1 MNLSRSLLLIT
12 WFGIAAVRGVDPAQQ
27 TLPSGDDDG
36 AIPKSFNSEDF
47 QALMSNSPFTR
58 TLGVSDSVILTGIAH
73 FDNEVYATLLDTK
86 TMESQVVSKT
96 PNFHGWQLVGVGGD
110 PANMMTWNAKVQIP
124 GGETVSIRY
133 QKPPAKLA
141 RKSTG
146 GSSGSNSVGGS
157 SRDAPP
163 LSKSQTEEAKSAAV
177 NYREGFSSDGY
188 PQKPPAAMVEKLSK
202 LSVGQREDINK
213 QMLGLRNR
221 GLGLD
226 DRRKAYEDM
235 VNRSLQRR

>member
-1 MNLSRSLLLIT
+1 MNLSRGFLLVT
-12 WFGIAAVRGVDPAQQ
+12 WLGMAAVRGVDPAQQ
-27 TLPSGDDDG
+27 TPPSNDDDG
-36 AIPKSFNSEDF
+36 TIPQAFKTEDF

-73 FDNEVYATLLDTK
+73 FDNETYATLLDTK

-110 PANMMTWNAKVQIP
+110 PANMLTWNAKVLIP

-141 RKSTG
+141 RKSSGGSPGSSG
-146 GSSGSNSVGGS
+146 GSS
-157 SRDAPP
+157 SRDTPP
-163 LSKSQTEEAKSAAV
+163 LSKSQTEEAKHAAV

-226 DRRKAYEDM
+226 ERRKIYEDM
-235 VNRSLQRR
+235 VSRSLQRR

>member
-12 WFGIAAVRGVDPAQQ
+12 WLGMSAARGVEPPQQ
-27 TLPSGDDDG
+27 TPPSNDDDG
-36 AIPKSFNSEDF
+36 AIPQAFNTEDF

-73 FDNEVYATLLDTK
+73 FDNETYATLLDTK

-110 PANMMTWNAKVQIP
+110 PANMMTWSAKVQVP
-124 GGETVSIRY
+124 GGQTVSIRY

-141 RKSTG
+141 RKSSG
-146 GSSGSNSVGGS
+146 GSSGSSGSS

-163 LSKSQTEEAKSAAV
+163 LSKSQTEEAKNAAV

-226 DRRKAYEDM
+226 ERRKIYESM
-235 VNRSLQRR
+235 VDRSLQGRR